1 MFTRKRDEAVN
12 PFHKLY
18 YEVLDRFHPEETDKA
33 FEVMSETLRTI
44 MTACK
49 KEIDEARG
57 SE

>member
-12 PFHKLY
+12 PFY
-18 YEVLDRFHPEETDKA
+18 NNEVLDRFHPEDADKA
-33 FEVMSETLRTI
+33 FEVMSEPLRTI

-49 KEIDEARG
+49 KEVDEAQE